1 MTFDCIV
8 MGGGPAGLSA
18 ALVLGRCRRSV
29 AVIDAGRPRNPGH
42 AAHGIFT
49 RDGEDPHELRRIAR
63 RQLAPYDVRLFDD
76 EVVAV
81 RHDPS
86 AALFH
91 ISTWRGQTLESKKL
105 LLATGMRDRMPDEA
119 PFRERLG
126 RGVFVCPHCDGWER
140 RDKKLAAY
148 APAATGAELALALR
162 TWSADV
168 VLIARDGIVPPDDRA
183 RLSRNG
189 VPLHEDVVTSLRT
202 TGDELEGLA
211 LRSGVSL
218 DVDAIFVQF
227 GSEQAS
233 PFAAQLGCTFDEKCK
248 VCPKEGE
255 RGEVPG
261 LFVAGDA
268 SHDLQLY
275 TIAVAEGVKAACA
288 MNAELRKESEK

>member
-91 ISTWRGQTLESKKL
+91 ISS
-105 LLATGMRDRMPDEA
+105 
-119 PFRERLG
+119 
-126 RGVFVCPHCDGWER
+126 
-140 RDKKLAAY
+140 
-148 APAATGAELALALR
+148 
-162 TWSADV
+162 
-168 VLIARDGIVPPDDRA
+168 
-183 RLSRNG
+183 
-189 VPLHEDVVTSLRT
+189 
-202 TGDELEGLA
+202 GDELEGLA

-233 PFAAQLGCTFDEKCK
+233 PLAEQLGCTFDEKCK

-255 RGEVPG
+255 RGDVPG

-288 MNAELRKESEK
+288 MNAEIRKESER